1 MSNNPNRGLVW
12 LHTVISIIT
21 SLTIQNEMY
30 VKNILIT
37 GYKHI
42 FKYFKILTPTPT
54 FFSESFKVEPFS
66 IPVQILPFHTCS
78 ILTYVGFLIICQF
91 WMWHFPLLYISRT
104 KTQLFS
110 LITISCPLP
119 KKNHCQKCFL

>member
-78 ILTYVGFLIICQF
+78 ILTYVGFLIICEF
-91 WMWHFPLLYISRT
+91 WMCHTLYF
-104 KTQLFS
+104 KDKNPVVFFNYNFL
-110 LITISCPLP
+110 PPP
-119 KKNHCQKCFL
+119 KKKTHCQKCFL